1 MKFLGLDCL
10 AGGPESIPLAGSG
23 GARPQERRAALLE
36 FETPSLEVS
45 EHRENCRGK
54 TCSERGSRC
63 SSKSIP
69 APVCDGN
76 MM

>member
-54 TCSERGSRC
+54 THSEEAGA
-63 SSKSIP
+63 
-69 APVCDGN
+69 APRASLHHGL
-76 MM
+76 